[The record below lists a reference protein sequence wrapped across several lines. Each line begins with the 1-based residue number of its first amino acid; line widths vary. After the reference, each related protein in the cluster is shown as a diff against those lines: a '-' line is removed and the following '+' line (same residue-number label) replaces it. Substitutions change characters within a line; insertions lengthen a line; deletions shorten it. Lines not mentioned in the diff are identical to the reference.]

1 MFILEESDL
10 PVHVIFDSIWTACR
24 IFMFDIYFYAYMTF
38 RKLAGFKDLLY
49 IASVLAIFIFLFYF
63 SPLSRNIYMIVA
75 AVKSHNEKLGFWVFL

>member
-1 MFILEESDL
+1 MFIFEESDL
-10 PVHVIFDSIWTACR
+10 HVIFDSIWTACR

-63 SPLSRNIYMIVA
+63 SPLSRNMYNSSCCQ
-75 AVKSHNEKLGFWVFL
+75 KS